1 MATFPPIY
9 VINLKR
15 TPERGLHIQ
24 RQLDALGLEY
34 EFVDVDDIDKYE
46 MESKAYRMRIAQSLG
61 IDESL
66 LENKYAAIMD
76 HAKTEKNKNWG
87 NANLGSLAIALSH
100 IRIYD
105 SMVKNGIERAC
116 ILEDDATLLPTFPE
130 VLKIAPELEWD
141 ILLLANQPFG
151 FRSAVIQ
158 KKFIQH
164 IRIFDK
170 EILFFSRRKTNS
182 ADSSKQK
189 AYRIKCLLE
198 EYGFNSH
205 LYSRQS
211 KRFIKILEEHDMKY
225 KEIIEEIIPDKHRL
239 SLVKH
244 ERYLRYRKSRQRL
257 REYTSTQLGAFPE
270 ETSLESIT
278 EHHCIA
284 EPKHELCSNIAYFG
298 KSIGCNEMET

>member
-141 ILLLANQPFG
+141 ILLLASQP
-151 FRSAVIQ
+151 SN
-158 KKFIQH
+158 
-164 IRIFDK
+164 
-170 EILFFSRRKTNS
+170 FSSSSVLLLRRVVWS
-182 ADSSKQK
+182 Q
-189 AYRIKCLLE
+189 
-198 EYGFNSH
+198 
-205 LYSRQS
+205 
-211 KRFIKILEEHDMKY
+211 
-225 KEIIEEIIPDKHRL
+225 
-239 SLVKH
+239 
-244 ERYLRYRKSRQRL
+244 
-257 REYTSTQLGAFPE
+257 
-270 ETSLESIT
+270 
-278 EHHCIA
+278 
-284 EPKHELCSNIAYFG
+284 
-298 KSIGCNEMET
+298 